1 MKVVLILFGT
11 DGVLVVVVVIKLA
24 EADEEEGGVLG
35 HLEMEL
41 SVDDLVYDWFFR
53 SAKKLCLKA
62 SDSESRLLGSYINI
76 LLMRSNNSAQASVS
90 EQEAGVLSAY
100 R

>member
-1 MKVVLILFGT
+1 MKVLILFGT
-11 DGVLVVVVVIKLA
+11 DGGLVVVVFKLA
-24 EADEEEGGVLG
+24 DADEEGVLG

-41 SVDDLVYDWFFR
+41 SDDLVYDWFFN

-62 SDSESRLLGSYINI
+62 SDSVSRLLGSYINI
-76 LLMRSNNSAQASVS
+76 LLTRSNISSHASVS
-90 EQEAGVLSAY
+90 VHEAGVLSEY

>member
-1 MKVVLILFGT
+1 MKVLILFGT
-11 DGVLVVVVVIKLA
+11 DGGLVVVFTLA
-24 EADEEEGGVLG
+24 DADEEGVLG

-41 SVDDLVYDWFFR
+41 SVDDLVYDWFFK

-76 LLMRSNNSAQASVS
+76 LLMRSNISSQDSVS
-90 EQEAGVLSAY
+90 EHVAGVLSAY